1 MSLKSMDVYLE
12 ELRSAASYDGYHISN
27 EEVANMDFRQ
37 VPQQAALMPQYVPQH
52 ELQQVPKPFQLQT
65 PHHQVPNVVVERRN
79 KMKHSL
85 DEQSDYTLQ
94 FSNQSRL
101 EETYK
106 SGRVFVKD
114 HNIGD
119 SNPQQA
125 VLRQWPQYVPQHELQ
140 QVPQPFQLQAP
151 NQVPN
156 VVVERRNKIKH
167 SLEEQRDYALMFSN
181 QSRLKET
188 YKSGRVFAKEYNIG
202 ESNLRRWVGNLK
214 SGKYDNLDSSSNRY
228 RQNEIRFP
236 VIEQRLVKYLED
248 NKQIPSGQ
256 ITLSWT
262 HFQQK
267 ALQFARQYLENEES
281 KVLSETERKKLLK
294 FKASSGWLQNVLER
308 HGISMQGDAAH
319 DMNLLGDTTPF

>member
-1 MSLKSMDVYLE
+1 M
-12 ELRSAASYDGYHISN
+12 
-27 EEVANMDFRQ
+27 
-37 VPQQAALMPQYVPQH
+37 
-52 ELQQVPKPFQLQT
+52 
-65 PHHQVPNVVVERRN
+65 
-79 KMKHSL
+79 
-85 DEQSDYTLQ
+85 
-94 FSNQSRL
+94 
-101 EETYK
+101 
-106 SGRVFVKD
+106 
-114 HNIGD
+114 
-119 SNPQQA
+119 
-125 VLRQWPQYVPQHELQ
+125 
-140 QVPQPFQLQAP
+140 
-151 NQVPN
+151 
-156 VVVERRNKIKH
+156 
-167 SLEEQRDYALMFSN
+167 
-181 QSRLKET
+181 
-188 YKSGRVFAKEYNIG
+188 
-202 ESNLRRWVGNLK
+202 
-214 SGKYDNLDSSSNRY
+214 DSSSNRY